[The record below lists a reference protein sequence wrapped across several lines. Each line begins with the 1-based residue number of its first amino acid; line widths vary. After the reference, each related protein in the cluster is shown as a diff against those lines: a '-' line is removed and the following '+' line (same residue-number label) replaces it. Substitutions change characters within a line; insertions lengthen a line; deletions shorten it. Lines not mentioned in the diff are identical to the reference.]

1 MRTKK
6 RLKFTDLLIGL
17 VFTLLFL
24 SLGVVFTINF
34 RPLYYMDMKLLN
46 IPEVSGYSKEEIREN
61 YDALIDYSSP
71 FYKDDLYFPSLDASS
86 SGLQHF
92 SEVKNIFNAFYLLSA
107 ITIIA
112 AIAIV
117 IYKSR
122 KKDYYF
128 LLVSSITS
136 IVLPL
141 MVGLLLVIDFD
152 TSFLIFHRLFFSNDY
167 WMFDPIADPVI
178 NILPS
183 AFFLHC
189 ALLIIVFILLGS
201 LILYLVYIYIR
212 KHSGIKHRKSCG
224 IKI

>member
-71 FYKDDLYFPSLDASS
+71 FNKGNLSFPTMDASP
-86 SGLQHF
+86 SGLWHF
-92 SEVKNIFNAFYLLSA
+92 KEVKNIFVAFYV
-107 ITIIA
+107 IA
-112 AIAIV
+112 ALSLVAAIV
-117 IYKSR
+117 IIIYKFR
-122 KKDYYF
+122 KRNYSY
-128 LLVSSITS
+128 LIVSSITA
-136 IVLPL
+136 IVLPVI
-141 MVGLLLVIDFD
+141 VGLLLVIDFD
-152 TSFLIFHRLFFSNDY
+152 KSFLIFHRIFFTNDY
-167 WMFDPIADPVI
+167 WIFDPTIDPII
-178 NILPS
+178 NILP
-183 AFFLHC
+183 ATFFLHC
-189 ALLIIVFILLGS
+189 ALLIIIFILVGS
-201 LILYLVYIYIR
+201 FTLYLIYLYQK
-212 KHSGIKHRKSCG
+212 KHSGIKYRKSGG